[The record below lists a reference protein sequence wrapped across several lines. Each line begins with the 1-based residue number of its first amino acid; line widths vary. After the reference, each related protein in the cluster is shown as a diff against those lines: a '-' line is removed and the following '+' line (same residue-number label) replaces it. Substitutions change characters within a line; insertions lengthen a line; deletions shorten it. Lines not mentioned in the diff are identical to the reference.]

1 MWGLRED
8 LGQAFRRLFRTPAYT
23 FLAVLL
29 FALGIGANA
38 AIFGLLH
45 AVILRPLPFENPEQL
60 VMVFETYEPR
70 GRLKNVINP
79 GNLMRWQERAES
91 FESLAGYSIWSMN
104 VTGRGDPDRLPT
116 GLATRGFFSTLGVQP
131 LIGRGFESLDFTAE
145 SDDVMLLGYG
155 YWQQRF
161 GGDPGVIGSELRIN
175 DQPAVIVGVLPAWF
189 EVPPPNFE
197 TVARPSIWVPLAL
210 TENTYNATGRWMLSI
225 GRLKAGVGLD
235 ESQSEMDLIARGI
248 EGERPD
254 HNKGWGVNV
263 VELREHMLGHVQLPL
278 TLLAVAVTLIL
289 LLACANVANLVMI
302 RGARSR
308 RDYAIRS
315 ALGAGRWQLFRLPLI
330 ESIIVSLLGGVF
342 AFLVALWGISGLPAF
357 FAESLPRLDESAS
370 FGGATLLASFVL
382 ALALGLIFGVLSA
395 VYTNRGNV
403 VGMLYSGRG
412 QSRTRTER
420 KTSRILVL
428 AEVAIALTLLVGAG
442 LLLQSLNRLLTEDP
456 GFQTENLVTF
466 QLSLPSSQYPTD
478 QNELQFFGE
487 LVRDLGSLPGVES
500 ATAVSWLPLS
510 GQGSATSFQI
520 EGQPV
525 RENQPAAEVRVVQ
538 DNFFETLKIQVL
550 KGRSF
555 SSADTAESRK
565 VVVINESMAQE
576 FWPGEEALGKKV
588 LMNWG
593 EVIPAQ
599 VVGIVP
605 DVKLRAPDSPSRS
618 TLYWHQ
624 SQLPNNFMSILIR
637 TSQGK
642 DIMPLV
648 RAEVREKND
657 QLPVASVA
665 TMDEVISE
673 SVKDRRA
680 VAVLLMLFAGLALV
694 LAVVGLYGVI
704 SYSVVQRSREIGIR
718 MALGADRSKVLRKVV
733 GEGLWL
739 AVMGTGL
746 GLLACL
752 LFNRF
757 MESLLYEVSPIHL
770 PTLAAGAVILL
781 VLAVT
786 ASYIPARRAAS
797 VSPVESIRYE

>member
-210 TENTYNATGRWMLSI
+210 TESTYNATGRWMLSI
-225 GRLKAGVGLD
+225 GRLKPEVGLD

-478 QNELQFFGE
+478 QDELQFFGE

-657 QLPVASVA
+657 QLPIASVA

-718 MALGADRSKVLRKVV
+718 MALGADRIKVLRKVV

-739 AVMGTGL
+739 AVMGTAL
-746 GLLACL
+746 GLIACL